1 MKFQFKHELRGKLG
15 DQVFYLISMRTA
27 PPPSPHRVAWIQVS
41 VDAISVQSLL
51 LVYFS
56 VPTRYLSRYNS
67 VPLYPATNLPK
78 SSILGRC
85 FQLFV
90 SGDAWKAIGL
100 LSLDTVK
107 YNPLSIK
114 LVLITQ
120 FIFNFIDEVKEVRA
134 G

>member
-1 MKFQFKHELRGKLG
+1 MKFHFKHKLRGKLEE
-15 DQVFYLISMRTA
+15 QAFYLSSMRTA
-27 PPPSPHRVAWIQVS
+27 PPPSPHSVAWIQVS
-41 VDAISVQSLL
+41 VDAISVWSLL

-67 VPLYPATNLPK
+67 FPLYPATNVPK

-100 LSLDTVK
+100 LGLDTAK

-114 LVLITQ
+114 LVLLS
-120 FIFNFIDEVKEVRA
+120 FSLIF
-134 G
+134 